1 MRFTDRLEG
10 DVVVFRL
17 SGKLDGGEEATRF
30 RGRLHEYLDLN
41 KKKVVVDLAK
51 VEGTTSPGLGLL
63 TSALTSVKNADGRL
77 VLANVE
83 KIENLLALT
92 RLITVFEH
100 CDSYDQAMKE
110 LQA

>member
-10 DVVVFRL
+10 EIVVFKL
-17 SGKLDGGEEATRF
+17 SGKLGGGEQATRF

-41 KKKVVVDLAK
+41 KKKVLVDLAK

-63 TSALTSVKNADGRL
+63 TSILASVKNADGRL
-77 VLANVE
+77 VLVNVE
-83 KIENLLALT
+83 KIENLLAIT
-92 RLITVFEH
+92 RLITIFEH
-100 CDSYDQAMKE
+100 YDSYEEAMQA

>member
-1 MRFTDRLEG
+1 MNFTDRLQE

-41 KKKVVVDLAK
+41 KKNVLVDLAK

-63 TSALTSVKNADGRL
+63 TSAWTAPP
-77 VLANVE
+77 
-83 KIENLLALT
+83 ALDT
-92 RLITVFEH
+92 K
-100 CDSYDQAMKE
+100 S
-110 LQA
+110 